1 MIQQSH
7 FCVFVQRKQEIL
19 VQKYT
24 STPVFTAALFTRA
37 ELWKQVSIDGWMDK
51 EMAVCVHSIN
61 QPYKKI

>member
-7 FCVFVQRKQEIL
+7 FCVFVQRKQETL

-37 ELWKQVSIDGWMDK
+37 ELWKQVSVDG
-51 EMAVCVHSIN
+51 
-61 QPYKKI
+61 